1 VIFRRSWRRVLEV
14 EREVEREEEEE
25 EEGV

>member
-1 VIFRRSWRRVLEV
+1 VIFRRSCRRVLEV